1 MGLFDIFSSS
11 PEKKIEKTKRVM
23 LNEHH
28 QAQVRQGA
36 IYDLMNMEHPEA
48 VAALVERLGVSMR
61 DTIQNEKEQGW
72 VHDIL
77 VDRCKERA
85 VEPLKSYIKSNQLIS
100 KAILALKEL
109 ISDEELELFLCEVL
123 GGYDP
128 KDHRSVDARLNLI
141 DALHDLPSCPLEVFL
156 PYALDHSDDVRVKV
170 INTIRE
176 RLTQEATEAA
186 EPAEATET
194 KEITQEQR
202 EAATKA
208 LIGALSDP
216 FAAGRITRAAGLT
229 LARLELNVSAY
240 TDQLTDLPDELYL
253 EGGLIKA
260 R

>member
-85 VEPLKSYIKSNQLIS
+85 VEPLKAYIKGNQLIS

-123 GGYDP
+123 KGYDP

-141 DALHDLPSCPLEVFL
+141 DALHDLPSSPLEVFL

-176 RLTQEATEAA
+176 RLTQEATEA
-186 EPAEATET
+186 T
-194 KEITQEQR
+194 EITQEQR

-208 LIGALSDP
+208 LVGALSDP

>member
-1 MGLFDIFSSS
+1 MFSSS

-36 IYDLMNMEHPEA
+36 IYDLMNMDHPEA

-85 VEPLKSYIKSNQLIS
+85 VEPLKAYIKGNQLIS
-100 KAILALKEL
+100 KAILALQEL

-123 GGYDP
+123 NGYDP

-141 DALHDLPSCPLEVFL
+141 DALHELPNSPLEVFL

-176 RLTQEATEAA
+176 RLSQESTDA
-186 EPAEATET
+186 
-194 KEITQEQR
+194 QR

-208 LIGALSDP
+208 LVGALSDP

-229 LARLELNVSAY
+229 LARLELDVSAY
-240 TDQLTDLPDELYL
+240 AEQLTDLPDELTL
-253 EGGLIKA
+253 EGGRIKA